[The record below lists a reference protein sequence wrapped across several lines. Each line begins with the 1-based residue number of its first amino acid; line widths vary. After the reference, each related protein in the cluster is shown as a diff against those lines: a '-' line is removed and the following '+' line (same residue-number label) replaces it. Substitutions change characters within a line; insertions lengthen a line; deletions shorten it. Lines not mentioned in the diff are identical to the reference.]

1 MKNCKESMT
10 LPAEYIQIIGW
21 ILLMSKWRVRLCLI
35 INCLGKRDSECEQEF
50 EKLQEYF
57 SKFKGIVNTET
68 KEDYNK
74 CWATRSII
82 WMHEG

>member
-1 MKNCKESMT
+1 
-10 LPAEYIQIIGW
+10 
-21 ILLMSKWRVRLCLI
+21 VRLCLI

-68 KEDYNK
+68 KEQMLSYSFDYLN
-74 CWATRSII
+74 A
-82 WMHEG
+82 